1 MHFTTFVNILPDR
14 PIKDGDILDFQ
25 KGGILEKGGGAKGG
39 YDPPPPPI
47 PLTNYDILTKNLQ
60 EMETHPVLILQF
72 LRNVYNK

>member
-14 PIKDGDILDFQ
+14 PIKGGDILDFQ
-25 KGGILEKGGGAKGG
+25 KGGILEKGGQRGG
-39 YDPPPPPI
+39 MTPPPI